1 MSNPNQPAGQPPPP
15 YHGAAHG
22 QGSHQGAHAP
32 DRPEMPYGGW
42 GPPAAEHGHWNPAS
56 RRQTSPTPSR
66 RWPWV
71 LGIVAAFLVGLAIP
85 TGGTPSGTDVRVSG
99 PAPLI
104 GGVGGPE
111 YQAPFTLEVSSEL
124 GREINV
130 NYANGTGG
138 MDSAPRGTES
148 TWSMTIPQ
156 ATEYSSGSLTVS
168 SSPSFEEFQSGTK
181 TDTVRCRITDAAG
194 AVVDEDMGTGQNA
207 NANCFGY

>member
-1 MSNPNQPAGQPPPP
+1 MSNPNQPAGQPPSP
-15 YHGAAHG
+15 YQGTAHG
-22 QGSHQGAHAP
+22 QGPHQGAYAP
-32 DRPEMPYGGW
+32 GRPEMSYGGW
-42 GPPAAEHGHWNPAS
+42 GPPATEHGQLGNAAQQQAS
-56 RRQTSPTPSR
+56 RSPHR

-85 TGGTPSGTDVRVSG
+85 TGAPTVEVSRSG
-99 PAPLI
+99 PGPLV

-130 NYANGTGG
+130 NYDNGTGG

-168 SSPSFEEFQSGTK
+168 SSPSFDEFQSGTK
-181 TDTVRCRITDAAG
+181 TDTVRCRITDATG